1 MGLNEKVKGLKISDV
16 YYLLFRGLG
25 GFGHFLNLKNRV
37 FSFLNTILWPK
48 ISYLKFKAD
57 LIIICMTIHGLHL

>member
-1 MGLNEKVKGLKISDV
+1 MKVYVSAFLKEIFVFSFSTHIFRTIIILKMGLNEKVKGLKISDV

-37 FSFLNTILWPK
+37 FFFP
-48 ISYLKFKAD
+48 
-57 LIIICMTIHGLHL
+57 